1 MPMAFSNS
9 HWKHQETKGLLMF
22 SGGIERGIIAST
34 GLQIY
39 SKTNKTLTTNCHKT
53 LNKYMENFIKLDCCC

>member
-1 MPMAFSNS
+1 
-9 HWKHQETKGLLMF
+9 MF